1 MPVKI
6 TREQTQTRNTDM
18 ERKIEDWKLDKYG
31 PVEGCEECEFAETSC
46 YECFAYGE
54 SQLVEEDDG

>member
-1 MPVKI
+1 
-6 TREQTQTRNTDM
+6 M

-54 SQLVEEDDG
+54 SQLVEEYLDA